1 MSQKYEFS
9 FNDFLELK
17 KYSKKK
23 NIIFLASVFDLISF
37 KNYIKLNKSYIKIP
51 SGELTNYELLNEIS
65 KYKYNVFLSTGMS
78 TVQEI
83 DSAIKLL
90 KKRKKIKSIIVMQC
104 TTEYPCNHKNVNL
117 NNLKL
122 YNKKFDCE
130 LGFSDHTI
138 SNDSAIIASAI
149 GANTFEKH
157 ITLNKNM
164 KGPDHKA
171 SCNPIEFKKYVESIK
186 QSKIILGSMNKKPTK
201 SELTTRR
208 LVRKSI
214 VAKKDI
220 LKNDIFTYQNITVKR
235 PERGISSKYYLKIL
249 GKKSKFNFKKDDKIK
264 N

>member
-1 MSQKYEFS
+1 MFSVKDHILENAKMAKYQQRNLKQNISQYEMSQKYEFS

-78 TVQEI
+78 TIQEI

-157 ITLNKNM
+157 ITLSRKM

-171 SCNPIEFKKYVESIK
+171 SLNPKEFYEMVNKIRKIE
-186 QSKIILGSMNKKPTK
+186 
-201 SELTTRR
+201 
-208 LVRKSI
+208 
-214 VAKKDI
+214 
-220 LKNDIFTYQNITVKR
+220 
-235 PERGISSKYYLKIL
+235 KIL
-249 GKKSKFNFKKDDKIK
+249 GKKKK
-264 N
+264 NHY